1 MANFFKRVTP
11 VSKTAEKI
19 PGAMNSNLLKWGS
32 GLAFIL
38 WACFVL
44 VKFVETIHSQS
55 APWMREW
62 LYPRWPYW
70 LGAVALVVTT
80 LIVSGLTVRLRTRP
94 SPQRHKGAVTGLVIS
109 ISGTVILVVWLV
121 LSRREVPDPLIW
133 SSPPDALVLL
143 AIMGLLTLG
152 IPIFLMVWKIVRSD
166 DPLWSGQVIVGT
178 VAFLF
183 AVITFLACAWSEAL
197 TLFWMIT
204 VAWIIGRYL
213 LVRLMGVQD
222 LTHLEEFIFAI
233 GLGFGALSLG
243 MFFLG
248 ILGLWHPWLIYL
260 LFGLLTFA
268 GRHQLLYGAKA
279 LSQVW
284 AQAGESGRCRAVPSI
299 LGSVMVLIAMV
310 NFVAALAPEFQSD
323 ALGLHLALPVIY
335 ARTHRLSPVPW
346 LAPSYWPMLNG
357 EMLYTLA
364 TLLLSPGVAKLLH
377 YAFGLLDV
385 ALLFCLGRRLG
396 GTRVGFLASFIFYSF
411 SIVWVQSG
419 TAYIDLEFVFYTVLM
434 IFAVLLWTEF
444 SQRRW
449 LLLAGVLGGIGMGV
463 KLLAGFAFIPA
474 VLIVGI
480 GHLAQRMKRLP
491 SLIIDG
497 ACLAAVGFA
506 CIAPWLV
513 YTKVNGGAFSLF
525 PSLPRLF
532 RLAIQVEKAP
542 IMAESGYFG
551 VGYDLWTMVKLPWTL
566 TFHPEKFGE
575 VGTYGMTMLVLGI
588 SLILRPRIRGREG
601 YLLLSCVVLSYL
613 WAVTGQN
620 IRYGMPIAALWAVAV
635 SNGFVRLMDWLGR
648 GKLRILGEWSF
659 VAVSLGSVIFG
670 LNSWYYNGTSGAG
683 FPYKVVFGWEPVNTY
698 IAKHYPI
705 YDSILFLNRTYG
717 TNANVLAPL
726 SRDGFYAQFPLHSEV
741 TDASALLP
749 SIRAVYDATSPFEL
763 RRSLIRGGFTHF
775 MVDDSKVLSKY
786 PTLAQRRN
794 SWMDHSLLDRALVL
808 EYASRG
814 VYVYRVPRSDLAST
828 LPLTNSDN
836 LLQDPGFE
844 TSWETSPWIS
854 VGSPPIDRSGTNSHT
869 GQGAVLVDQDNR
881 LFQRVPISAGRLY
894 ELSFYAKRADEDAM
908 GRLEISWRDGNEKPI
923 RYGYIPYYAER
934 GYQLYGLAEVA
945 PPGAG
950 YAVVYLIGLKGRIW
964 VDDVAFVERGVG
976 PGRRTF
982 PSRLVE
988 GFEELPAIET
998 GWDLNLKES
1007 TVALNSDLAFVSEG
1021 LHSLKKVVTTN
1032 SQDAVHYAGIGVP
1045 IQGLRFSFDMWLAR
1059 PMIARRIFVYMYDKD
1074 GNFCAKWVRD
1084 LSKRPMAPEKNSFIF
1099 EYGISQDGFAFMGG
1113 SGDIPS
1119 RLDLIV
1125 EIVGQEETLE
1135 FYTDNLR
1142 VEME

>member
-1 MANFFKRVTP
+1 MT
-11 VSKTAEKI
+11 EKVL
-19 PGAMNSNLLKWGS
+19 GARNSNALRWGS

-44 VKFVETIHSQS
+44 VKFVETIHSQA
-55 APWMREW
+55 APWTREW
-62 LYPRWPYW
+62 IYLKWPYW
-70 LGAVALVVTT
+70 LGAVALVAAT
-80 LIVSGLTVRLRTRP
+80 LIVLSLAVILITRL
-94 SPQRHKGAVTGLVIS
+94 SPQRHNGIVTGLVIA
-109 ISGTVILVVWLV
+109 ISATVMLVVWLG
-121 LSRREVPDPLIW
+121 LWRTEVPAPLIRA
-133 SSPPDALVLL
+133 SPPDAMILL

-152 IPIFLMVWKIVRSD
+152 IPIFLMVWKVVRTD

-183 AVITFLACAWSEAL
+183 AVITFLARAWSEVL

-213 LVRLMGVQD
+213 LVRLMGLQG
-222 LTHLEEFIFAI
+222 LTHLEEFLFAV
-233 GLGFGALSLG
+233 GLGFGVLSLG

-248 ILGLWHPWLIYL
+248 TLGLWHPWLIYL
-260 LFGLLTFA
+260 LFGLLTVA

-279 LSQVW
+279 LSQAW
-284 AQAGESGRCRAVPSI
+284 AQAGESVRCRAVPSI

-310 NFVAALAPEFQSD
+310 NFVAALAPELQSD

-396 GTRVGFLASFIFYSF
+396 GTRVGFWASFIFYSF
-411 SIVWVQSG
+411 GIVWVESG
-419 TAYIDLEFVFYTVLM
+419 TAYIDLALVFYTVLM
-434 IFAVLLWTEF
+434 IFALLLWTEL
-444 SQRRW
+444 SQRWW
-449 LLLAGVLGGIGMGV
+449 LVIAGVLGGVGTGV
-463 KLLAGFAFIPA
+463 KLLAGFAFVPA
-474 VLIVGI
+474 TLIVVI
-480 GHLAQRMKRLP
+480 DHLTKRPRRLRT
-491 SLIIDG
+491 LIVDG
-497 ACLAAVGFA
+497 ACLAAVGFTG
-506 CIAPWLV
+506 IATWFV
-513 YTKVNGGAFSLF
+513 YTKVNGGPFSLF
-525 PSLPRLF
+525 PSLARLF
-532 RLAIQVEKAP
+532 RLAIQVEKVP

-551 VGYDLWTMVKLPWTL
+551 VGYDPWTMVKLPWTL
-566 TFHPEKFGE
+566 TFYPEKFGE
-575 VGTYGMTMLVLGI
+575 VGSYGMTLLVLGI

-620 IRYGMPIAALWAVAV
+620 IRYGMATAALWAVAV

-648 GKLRILGEWSF
+648 GKVRIFGEWLF
-659 VAVSLGSVIFG
+659 VAVGLGSVIFG
-670 LNSWYYNGTSGAG
+670 LNSWYYSGTSGAG
-683 FPYKVVFGWEPVNTY
+683 FPYKVVFGWEPVDTY
-698 IAKHYPI
+698 LSTRYRI

-717 TNANVLAPL
+717 ATANVLAPL
-726 SRDGFYAQFPLHSEV
+726 CRDGFYAQFPLHSEV
-741 TDASALLP
+741 TDASATLP
-749 SIRAVYDATSPFEL
+749 SIEAVYEATSPYEL

-775 MVDDSKVLSKY
+775 VVNDSKVLPEY
-786 PTLAQRRN
+786 PDFAQRQN

-814 VYVYRVPRSDLAST
+814 VYVYRVPRTDLAST

-844 TSWETSPWIS
+844 TSWETSPWVS
-854 VGSPPIDRSGTNSHT
+854 VGSPSTDQSGTNSRT
-869 GQGAVLVDQDNR
+869 GQGAVLVDKDNR
-881 LFQRVPISAGRLY
+881 LFQQLPTHAGRLY
-894 ELSFYAKRADEDAM
+894 QLSFYARQADDDAR
-908 GRLEISWRDGNEKPI
+908 GRLGISWRDGNEKPI

-934 GYQLYGLAEVA
+934 GYQLYELAEVA
-945 PPGAG
+945 PPGAR

-964 VDDVAFVERGVG
+964 VDDVSFVELGVG
-976 PGRRTF
+976 PGRKSF
-982 PSRLVE
+982 PSRLAE
-988 GFEELPAIET
+988 GFEELPAIKK

-1007 TVALNSDLAFVSEG
+1007 TVALNSDLAFVAEG
-1021 LHSLKKVVTTN
+1021 LHSLKRVVTTN
-1032 SQDAVHYAGIGVP
+1032 AQDGVHYAGTGVP
-1045 IQGLRFSFDMWLAR
+1045 IQAPRFSFDMWLAR
-1059 PMIARRIFVYMYDKD
+1059 PMIVRRIFVYMYDED

-1084 LSKRPMAPEKNSFIF
+1084 LSKRPIGPEKNSFIF
-1099 EYGISQDGFAFMGG
+1099 EYGISQDGFDFVGG

-1119 RLDLIV
+1119 SLHVIV
-1125 EIVGQEETLE
+1125 EIAGQEETLE
-1135 FYTDNLR
+1135 FYIDNLR
-1142 VEME
+1142 VDIE